1 MCSHVLFI
9 YIQMW
14 NDLYG
19 AKSAGMG
26 AACSVMDA
34 ERVSAKPQ
42 HCQQELNP
50 GRSVRPVLITAH
62 VICFIM
68 STYTSGFLVNEDSRL
83 VTYTT
88 VLLLYHSASP
98 CFDLISLL
106 KVSLTQNV

>member
-1 MCSHVLFI
+1 MCSHVVFI

-34 ERVSAKPQ
+34 ERVSVKPQ

-50 GRSVRPVLITAH
+50 GRSVQ
-62 VICFIM
+62 
-68 STYTSGFLVNEDSRL
+68 Y
-83 VTYTT
+83 
-88 VLLLYHSASP
+88 
-98 CFDLISLL
+98 
-106 KVSLTQNV
+106 